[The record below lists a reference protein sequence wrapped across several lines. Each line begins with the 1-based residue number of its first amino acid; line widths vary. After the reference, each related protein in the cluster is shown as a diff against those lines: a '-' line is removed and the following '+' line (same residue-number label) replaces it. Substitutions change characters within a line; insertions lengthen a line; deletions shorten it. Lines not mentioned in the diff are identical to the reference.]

1 MIGNLLRGSG
11 RRRAVDEVDRLRHE
25 LTGAKYYIAQLET
38 DLVLTSRDLET
49 ARRQRAGALAALRR
63 HQKAGTRRVLVI
75 RCSEYGRLDPT
86 HIPARAVFGPKPAQE
101 VA

>member
-1 MIGNLLRGSG
+1 MIGNLFRGTG

-49 ARRQRAGALAALRR
+49 ARQQRAGALAALRR
-63 HQKAGTRRVLVI
+63 HQKAGAGRVLVI
-75 RCSEYGRLDPT
+75 RVSPHGATHPT
-86 HIPARAVFGPKPAQE
+86 HIPDAA
-101 VA
+101 